1 MAGQGAGPS
10 RRSHTKSRT
19 GCKTCK
25 RRHIRCDETFPQC
38 RNCTKHQVRCDY
50 MDQQR
55 PEAEMQSPP
64 DQMPLPSSPGIE
76 HMLDVWQQTG
86 NFPYPEL
93 QVFPPPGPQNHSRI
107 ELRLIQHLSSISR
120 SLLMNSTSDI
130 TVWTSMVPKYLSVA
144 TSYSYVMH
152 AFLAFSASHLAWV
165 SPSPDTRKI
174 QIQHGGIA
182 LRGLHDAI
190 SSFSKSNADAILA
203 TSILLMT
210 QANDWRTWSSLETG
224 IRTVASAMAGWKHES
239 VFADLIN
246 LSPYKPS
253 EDPRPLPSPQERH
266 GILTSVL
273 AALQRLQPVLAVN
286 SPEAYWIEQLLGYIS
301 YLLNTQPAQ
310 TAAEQFDQLYSLRKW
325 VLFVPCLLL
334 EKPMV
339 DGPST
344 LVVAHL
350 YATALALEPLFP
362 SLGASFCAAI
372 SLPPLERI
380 IQMTAPMQT
389 DDQFGHHALEISSLM
404 HFPQQAVS
412 TYRAR
417 LSWTQQHLEQLRLQ
431 HTPQQSPYTPVFNL
445 DGVSTPFMNF
455 GNLSPGFVPS
465 SINHGREE
473 HRMSSDP
480 LVGSPY
486 LGVPTRTPSYDGGFS
501 DGTSQWGTAHSPAF
515 PPNHYAGSEQ
525 GQGYNSYDFEQ
536 LEAPHGGF
544 RGGFVVPP
552 TIWA

>member
-1 MAGQGAGPS
+1 MDLQGPKV
-10 RRSHTKSRT
+10 RLTP
-19 GCKTCK
+19 
-25 RRHIRCDETFPQC
+25 RHYNYPPLI
-38 RNCTKHQVRCDY
+38 
-50 MDQQR
+50 
-55 PEAEMQSPP
+55 SP
-64 DQMPLPSSPGIE
+64 
-76 HMLDVWQQTG
+76 
-86 NFPYPEL
+86 F
-93 QVFPPPGPQNHSRI
+93 R
-107 ELRLIQHLSSISR
+107 
-120 SLLMNSTSDI
+120 
-130 TVWTSMVPKYLSVA
+130 YLSVA

-152 AFLAFSASHLAWV
+152 AFLAFSASHLAWI

-266 GILTSVL
+266 SILTSVL
-273 AALQRLQPVLAVN
+273 AALQRLQPVLVVN

-417 LSWTQQHLEQLRLQ
+417 LAWTQQQLEQMRLQ
-431 HTPQQSPYTPVFNL
+431 HTPQQSSYTPVFNL

-465 SINHGREE
+465 SVNHGREE

>member
-1 MAGQGAGPS
+1 MDL
-10 RRSHTKSRT
+10 KSAKVRVT
-19 GCKTCK
+19 PL
-25 RRHIRCDETFPQC
+25 HCDHP
-38 RNCTKHQVRCDY
+38 
-50 MDQQR
+50 
-55 PEAEMQSPP
+55 PLISP
-64 DQMPLPSSPGIE
+64 
-76 HMLDVWQQTG
+76 
-86 NFPYPEL
+86 F
-93 QVFPPPGPQNHSRI
+93 R
-107 ELRLIQHLSSISR
+107 
-120 SLLMNSTSDI
+120 
-130 TVWTSMVPKYLSVA
+130 YLSVA

-152 AFLAFSASHLAWV
+152 SFLAFSASHLAWI

-182 LRGLHDAI
+182 LRGLHDAL

-253 EDPRPLPSPQERH
+253 EDPRPLPSMQERH
-266 GILTSVL
+266 SILTNVL
-273 AALQRLQPVLAVN
+273 ASLQRLQPLLVTN

-301 YLLNTQPAQ
+301 FLLATQPAH

-350 YATALALEPLFP
+350 YATALSLEPLFP
-362 SLGASFCAAI
+362 ALGASFCAAI

-389 DDQFGHHALEISSLM
+389 DGQFGQHALEISSLM

-412 TYRAR
+412 AYRAR
-417 LSWTQQHLEQLRLQ
+417 LAWTQQHLEQIQLQ
-431 HTPQQSPYTPVFNL
+431 QTPQQSPYAPVFNL
-445 DGVSTPFMNF
+445 DGVNTPFMNF

-465 SINHGREE
+465 SISHVREQN
-473 HRMSSDP
+473 RMSSSS
-480 LVGSPY
+480 LSGSPY
-486 LGVPTRTPSYDGGFS
+486 LGVPTPTPSYESGFT
-501 DGTSQWGTAHSPAF
+501 DGTSHWGTAHSPAF
-515 PPNHYAGSEQ
+515 PPNQYTTGDQEH
-525 GQGYNSYDFEQ
+525 GYDSYDFEQ

-552 TIWA
+552 TVWA

>member
-1 MAGQGAGPS
+1 MRVTPL
-10 RRSHTKSRT
+10 H
-19 GCKTCK
+19 
-25 RRHIRCDETFPQC
+25 CDHP
-38 RNCTKHQVRCDY
+38 
-50 MDQQR
+50 
-55 PEAEMQSPP
+55 PLISP
-64 DQMPLPSSPGIE
+64 
-76 HMLDVWQQTG
+76 
-86 NFPYPEL
+86 F
-93 QVFPPPGPQNHSRI
+93 R
-107 ELRLIQHLSSISR
+107 
-120 SLLMNSTSDI
+120 
-130 TVWTSMVPKYLSVA
+130 YLSVA

-152 AFLAFSASHLAWV
+152 AFLAFSASHLAWI

-182 LRGLHDAI
+182 LHGLHDALN
-190 SSFSKSNADAILA
+190 SFSKSNADAILA

-224 IRTVASAMAGWKHES
+224 IRTVASAMAGWNHES
-239 VFADLIN
+239 IFADLIN

-253 EDPRPLPSPQERH
+253 EDPRSLPSMQERH
-266 GILTSVL
+266 GILSNVL
-273 AALQRLQPVLAVN
+273 ASLQRLQPVLVTN

-301 YLLNTQPAQ
+301 YLLNTPPAQ

-334 EKPMV
+334 DKPMV

-362 SLGASFCAAI
+362 SLGVSFCAAI

-389 DDQFGHHALEISSLM
+389 DGQFGQHALEISSLM
-404 HFPQQAVS
+404 HFPQQAAS

-417 LSWTQQHLEQLRLQ
+417 LAWTQQHLEQIQLQ
-431 HTPQQSPYTPVFNL
+431 HTPQQSPYTPIFNL
-445 DGVSTPFMNF
+445 DGANTPFMSF

-465 SINHGREE
+465 SIGHVREE
-473 HRMSSDP
+473 NRMSSGS
-480 LVGSPY
+480 LAGSPY
-486 LGVPTRTPSYDGGFS
+486 LGIPTRTSSYDSGYT
-501 DGTSQWGTAHSPAF
+501 DGTSSWGTAHSPAF
-515 PPNHYAGSEQ
+515 TPNHYAEGGHEH
-525 GQGYNSYDFEQ
+525 GYESYDFEQ

>member
-1 MAGQGAGPS
+1 MDLQGPKV
-10 RRSHTKSRT
+10 RLTP
-19 GCKTCK
+19 
-25 RRHIRCDETFPQC
+25 RHYNYPPLI
-38 RNCTKHQVRCDY
+38 
-50 MDQQR
+50 
-55 PEAEMQSPP
+55 SP
-64 DQMPLPSSPGIE
+64 
-76 HMLDVWQQTG
+76 
-86 NFPYPEL
+86 F
-93 QVFPPPGPQNHSRI
+93 R
-107 ELRLIQHLSSISR
+107 
-120 SLLMNSTSDI
+120 
-130 TVWTSMVPKYLSVA
+130 YLSVA

-152 AFLAFSASHLAWV
+152 AFLAFSASHLAWI

-266 GILTSVL
+266 SILTSVL
-273 AALQRLQPVLAVN
+273 AALQRLQPVLVVN

-380 IQMTAPMQT
+380 IRMTAPMQT

-417 LSWTQQHLEQLRLQ
+417 LSWTQQQLEQMRLQ
-431 HTPQQSPYTPVFNL
+431 HTPQQQSPYTPVFNL

-465 SINHGREE
+465 SISHGREE
-473 HRMSSDP
+473 HRMSSDS

-501 DGTSQWGTAHSPAF
+501 DGTRQWGSAHSPAF
-515 PPNHYAGSEQ
+515 PPNSYTGSEQ

>member
-1 MAGQGAGPS
+1 MGLEGP
-10 RRSHTKSRT
+10 
-19 GCKTCK
+19 
-25 RRHIRCDETFPQC
+25 
-38 RNCTKHQVRCDY
+38 QVRF
-50 MDQQR
+50 
-55 PEAEMQSPP
+55 SPLHYDNP
-64 DQMPLPSSPGIE
+64 PLISP
-76 HMLDVWQQTG
+76 
-86 NFPYPEL
+86 F
-93 QVFPPPGPQNHSRI
+93 R
-107 ELRLIQHLSSISR
+107 
-120 SLLMNSTSDI
+120 
-130 TVWTSMVPKYLSVA
+130 YLSVA

-239 VFADLIN
+239 VFADMIN
-246 LSPYKPS
+246 LSPYRPS
-253 EDPRPLPSPQERH
+253 EDPRPLPSMQERH
-266 GILTSVL
+266 AILMSVL
-273 AALQRLQPVLAVN
+273 AALQRLQPVLIVN

-334 EKPMV
+334 DKPMV

-362 SLGASFCAAI
+362 SLGASFCAAN
-372 SLPPLERI
+372 SLPPLEKI

-389 DDQFGHHALEISSLM
+389 DDQFGHHAQEIGSLM
-404 HFPQQAVS
+404 RFPQQAVS

-417 LSWTQQHLEQLRLQ
+417 LSWTQQHLEQIRLQ

-445 DGVSTPFMNF
+445 DGTSTPFMNF
-455 GNLSPGFVPS
+455 GNLSPSFVPS
-465 SINHGREE
+465 SVDHGREE
-473 HRMSSDP
+473 RQLSSGS

-486 LGVPTRTPSYDGGFS
+486 LGMPTPSPSYESGYS
-501 DGTSQWGTAHSPAF
+501 DGTSQWGTAPSLPS
-515 PPNHYAGSEQ
+515 NHYTTGEQ
-525 GQGYNSYDFEQ
+525 EHAYSSYDFEQ
-536 LEAPHGGF
+536 AEAPHGGF